1 MGFAACRVSACRELD
16 RSGVRLV
23 TLCVMVG
30 CLLWWATPASA
41 GLPDNRVYEMVT
53 PPGNQNADVYLPP
66 GASNGESLFT
76 GIPTYEAA
84 ADGDAVSYVAS
95 PTSEGNGSAGGGGG
109 NQYLATRLPGGGWTQ
124 ATLTPSHT
132 NHDEYEA
139 FSPDL
144 TVGIIDGDH
153 YEPATLSPAV
163 SLAPSGHGYNML
175 YARTFADGV
184 FHPFYTENPTGLYT
198 YQYGTFGYETLAT
211 GQSLAYAGSSE
222 NLGHLLFEANAALSV
237 NPLGGVSPIDGGEEE
252 NNLYDSV
259 NGQLQ
264 LVNVLP
270 DGSTEPNAT
279 FGAPPFELP
288 NGYNNEEP
296 DFSHAISADGS
307 RIVWSTVESEAER
320 RFAPKAL
327 YVRENDTQPQSPIGP
342 QGECTV
348 STDACTVQVDASQ
361 GPAGTGGGGRFWT
374 ASSDGSKVFFTDCKR
389 LTNDSTAVFTVTGCI
404 NREQGE
410 WKPEGSDLYEYD
422 VPTGKLTDLTVD
434 GNASDLLGADV
445 QGIVG
450 ESEDGEYLYF
460 VADGVLANGAV
471 GGQPNLY
478 LSHGGVTTFIATLSP
493 DDDHLQPS
501 DNGEVGDW
509 RPGLGRRTADVTP
522 DGHSIVFMSKNSL
535 TGYANEGTWEV
546 YVYDAEGGKLS
557 CVSCN
562 PNGEP
567 PPITRLAAG
576 YLPFSESLTY
586 QPRVISEDGSRV
598 FFGSPEPLVAH
609 DTNGLADVYEWER
622 QGSNGCGQSGGCV
635 YLLSGGTSTDGSFLL
650 DASANGGD
658 VFMITRAQLLP
669 QDLDE
674 NYKLYDARVDGLRP
688 LSPPACSGT
697 GCQGV
702 PGAPPI
708 FATPASATYEGVGN
722 FSAPGTEATVKPKQ
736 KPKPKRKARK
746 RRRARSGKGGRK
758 AGRSARVSKG
768 EGRGGR

>member
-1 MGFAACRVSACRELD
+1 MSARGILLGMAAALCAAGGGLLSGAPPVSA
-16 RSGVRLV
+16 
-23 TLCVMVG
+23 
-30 CLLWWATPASA
+30 AY
-41 GLPDNRVYEMVT
+41 LPDGRVYEMVT
-53 PPGNQNADVYLPP
+53 PPDNQDADVYLPP
-66 GASNGESLFT
+66 GVSNGEALFT
-76 GIPTYEAA
+76 GIGTYEAA

-109 NQYLATRLPGGGWTQ
+109 NQYLAMRLPGGGWTQ
-124 ATLTPSHT
+124 ATLTPTHT
-132 NHDEYEA
+132 SYDEYEA

-153 YEPATLSPAV
+153 YEPATLSPEV
-163 SLAPSGHGYNML
+163 SLSPTGRGYNML

-184 FHPFYTENPTGLYT
+184 FHPFYTENPTGRYT
-198 YQYGTFGYETLAT
+198 YQYETFGYETQAV

-237 NPLGGVSPIDGGEEE
+237 NPFGGVSPVDGGEEE

-279 FGAPPFELP
+279 FGAPPFVLP
-288 NGYNNEEP
+288 DGYNNEQP
-296 DFSHAISADGS
+296 DFSHVISADGS
-307 RIVWSTVESEAER
+307 RIFWSTVELEAES

-348 STDACTVQVDASQ
+348 PTDACTVQVDASQ
-361 GPAGTGGGGRFWT
+361 GPGPSGGGRFWT
-374 ASSDGSKVFFTDCKR
+374 ASSDGSKVFFTDCSR
-389 LTNDSTAVFTVTGCI
+389 LTSNATAVFGASCI
-404 NREQGE
+404 EQSLGG
-410 WKPEGSDLYEYD
+410 WTLEGNDLYEYD

-434 GNASDLLGADV
+434 GNASDPLGADV
-445 QGIVG
+445 QGVVG
-450 ESEDGEYLYF
+450 ASEDGEYVYF

-493 DDDHLQPS
+493 NDDHVQPS

-522 DGHSIVFMSKNSL
+522 DGHSIVFMSQNSL
-535 TGYANEGTWEV
+535 TGYPNEGSWEV

-557 CVSCN
+557 CVSCD

-567 PPITRLAAG
+567 PPIHVLAAS

-598 FFGSPEPLVAH
+598 FFGSQEPLVAH
-609 DTNGLADVYEWER
+609 DTNGLTDVYEWER
-622 QGSNGCGQSGGCV
+622 EGSNGCEQSGGCV
-635 YLLSGGTSTDGSFLL
+635 YLLSGGTSTDGSYLL
-650 DASANGGD
+650 DASGNGSD
-658 VFMITRAQLLP
+658 VFMITRAQLVP

-674 NYKLYDARVDGLRP
+674 NYKVYDARVDGLRP
-688 LSPPACSGT
+688 LTPPACSGT

-708 FATPASATYEGVGN
+708 FATPASVTYEGVGN
-722 FSAPGTEATVKPKQ
+722 FSAPSTEATVKPKP
-736 KPKPKRKARK
+736 KPKAKAKRKARK
-746 RRRARSGKGGRK
+746 RRRARSGRGGRK
-758 AGRSARVSKG
+758 AGRSAGVSKS